1 MIQEDLPLEF
11 RVSRLTV
18 QSLRNLCDAQN
29 VPGATNLLKRPLVK
43 FVIKNIRRKTLEDF
57 CRQQEDIYFAEYMAK
72 AIKWAQSRKI
82 VALDPKSDYTL
93 VNAVFTMRR
102 SDGWEVYNVRFV
114 NHTTDDVATSC
125 ECVDAREK
133 RYFCPHQMSV
143 LVRCL
148 SEGLFDLDHWTG
160 PMTPEA
166 EELILANV
174 LRRKRPGKR
183 IHY

>member
-1 MIQEDLPLEF
+1 MMQQKLPLEF

-18 QSLRNLCDAQN
+18 QSLRNLCDARN
-29 VPGATNLLKRPLVK
+29 VSGGTNLLKEQLVK
-43 FVIKNIRRKTLEDF
+43 FVLKNIDRKAVEDF
-57 CRQQEDIYFAEYMAK
+57 CKQQEDIYFAEYMAK

-82 VALDPKSDYTL
+82 VDLDPKSDYTL

-114 NHTTDDVATSC
+114 NQTTDDVATSC
-125 ECVDAREK
+125 ECMDFREK
-133 RYFCPHQMSV
+133 SYFCPHQMSV

-148 SEGLFDLDHWTG
+148 SEGLFDMDQWTG

-166 EELILANV
+166 EELVLANV

-183 IHY
+183 LHY

>member
-1 MIQEDLPLEF
+1 MIQEHLPLES

-29 VPGATNLLKRPLVK
+29 VPGAANLLKRQLIG
-43 FVIKNIRRKTLEDF
+43 FVMKSIDHKVLEDF
-57 CRQQEDIYFAEYMAK
+57 CRQQEDIYFAENMAK

-82 VALDPKSDYTL
+82 VALDPKSDYTI

-125 ECVDAREK
+125 ECVDSREK
-133 RYFCPHQMSV
+133 KYFCPHQMSV

-174 LRRKRPGKR
+174 LRRKKKGRR
-183 IHY
+183 LHR

>member
-1 MIQEDLPLEF
+1 MIQEHLPLEF

-18 QSLRNLCDAQN
+18 QSLRNLCDARGVQ
-29 VPGATNLLKRPLVK
+29 GATNLLKAPLVK
-43 FVIKNIRRKTLEDF
+43 FVMENIDRKVIEDF
-57 CRQQEDIYFAEYMAK
+57 CRQQEDIYFAENMAK

-82 VALDPKSDYTL
+82 VDLDPESDHAL

-114 NHTTDDVATSC
+114 NHTTADVATSC
-125 ECVDAREK
+125 ECVDSREK
-133 RYFCPHQMSV
+133 GYFCPHQMSV
-143 LVRCL
+143 LVRCI
-148 SEGLFDLDHWTG
+148 SEGLFDLDSWTG

-166 EELILANV
+166 EDLISADV

-183 IHY
+183 PRR